1 MAVTVDFHV
10 LEGSGASTHSLDQ
23 ANTATRLFLVR
34 WSERA
39 LFIEQ
44 MAALPHPLWG
54 ETCAVNHIASQQ
66 LSPETPPSVVM
77 GDPTINDEVYT
88 QNAGFNCLIVCRYTT
103 DFSLAPWPCAF
114 PKPEIPAG
122 TQMVMRT
129 RSSAQ
134 IIRVPARKFVS
145 ASNPS
150 VTAAGYVLDPD
161 GVEGRIYL
169 PTTEFQL
176 QWYYVDEP
184 DAQTWEDDYV
194 GKVNEVAF
202 LGGEAETML
211 FEGFDIEP
219 STQFITSN
227 PFCFTVTCHFR
238 KRRIVDG
245 SSIYGWNH
253 EFALEGWDRVQM
265 KNGAGQLVNR
275 YLLADFTDMFV
286 ETDCS
291 SGSSGSSSSSS
302 GA

>member
-1 MAVTVDFHV
+1 MAVTVDFHA

-23 ANTATRLFLVR
+23 GNTATRLFLVR

-44 MAALPHPLWG
+44 MAATVHPVWG
-54 ETCAVNHIASQQ
+54 DACAVSNISSQQ

-77 GDPTINDEVYT
+77 GDPTINDEVYN

-103 DFSLAPWPCAF
+103 DFSLAKWPCAF

-122 TQMVMRT
+122 TQLVMRT

-134 IIRVPARKFVS
+134 VIRIPPRKMV
-145 ASNPS
+145 
-150 VTAAGYVLDPD
+150 AAGNPAGLPSGYQFDPD
-161 GVEGRIYL
+161 GVEGRLYL

-202 LGGEAETML
+202 LGAEAETLL
-211 FEGFDIEP
+211 FEGADIEP
-219 STQFITSN
+219 SPQFITSN
-227 PFCFTVTCHFR
+227 PFAFTVTCHFR
-238 KRRIVDG
+238 KRRIVDAAD
-245 SSIYGWNH
+245 IYGWNH
-253 EFALEGWDRVQM
+253 EFALQGWDRVQM

-275 YLLADFTDMFV
+275 YLLADFTGMFV
-286 ETDCS
+286 ESDCS

-302 GA
+302 GS